1 MRAED
6 QPTMFLS
13 TYLSNSF
20 FVFVS
25 SKSPMKFCT
34 LYIEDLKIF
43 KVSPNGSL
51 SMQLQNII
59 IFTSLSL
66 IVVGLVARCWLLVVV

>member
-20 FVFVS
+20 FVFVF

-34 LYIEDLKIF
+34 LYIEDLQIV
-43 KVSPNGSL
+43 KVSPNGSF

-66 IVVGLVARCWLLVVV
+66 IVVGLVARCWLLIVV